1 MYFIDGF
8 SAMKEMLSDSLAIL
22 EKQDSLTMESYV
34 LSRMVYKMNSQWRRE
49 KSMQGLK
56 RVRYT

>member
-56 RVRYT
+56 RVR

>member
-8 SAMKEMLSDSLAIL
+8 SAVKEMLSDSLAIL